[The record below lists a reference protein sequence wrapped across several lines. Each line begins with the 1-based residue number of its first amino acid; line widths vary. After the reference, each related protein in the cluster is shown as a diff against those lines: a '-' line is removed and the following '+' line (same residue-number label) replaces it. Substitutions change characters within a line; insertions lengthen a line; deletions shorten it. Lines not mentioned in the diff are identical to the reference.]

1 MKLRLLSLIAF
12 LAFYGFTAN
21 AQCVPGTSTT
31 PGISPDSA
39 TGLAPAMVN
48 QGYNQVL
55 QIRVPADTTVELI
68 PGVPVTVTL
77 VNTQLTSFT
86 GLPAGLTYSCT
97 PSNCTFPGGS
107 NGCVEISGIPTTAGI
122 YPLTAIITTTGS
134 FFGQPVI
141 QTDTVTYYTIVVS
154 PATGIAEYNTGGFS
168 LAQNS
173 PNPFID
179 FTNIDILVP
188 VQTQIEFRIYN
199 MIGKEVYNTQMQ
211 AEPGINSVRLDSRDF
226 APGVYMY
233 TATLAGKTLSQ
244 RMVVTKK

>member
-1 MKLRLLSLIAF
+1 MKLRLLLLAF
-12 LAFYGFTAN
+12 LAFYGITAN

-31 PGISPDSA
+31 PGITPDSA
-39 TGLAPAMVN
+39 TGLAPAIEG
-48 QGYNQVL
+48 QPYNQVL
-55 QIRVPADTTVELI
+55 QIRVPTDTVVEVI
-68 PGVPVTVTL
+68 PGFPTPVTI
-77 VNTQLTSFT
+77 VNIQLNSFS
-86 GLPAGLTYSCT
+86 GLPGGLSYTCT
-97 PSNCTFPGGS
+97 PSNCTFPGGT
-107 NGCVEISGIPTTAGI
+107 NGCVEISGTPTTAGV

-134 FFGQPVI
+134 FLGTPVLR
-141 QTDTVTYYTIVVS
+141 QDTITYYTITVS
-154 PATGIAEYNTGGFS
+154 PATGLSEYNTAGFS

-188 VQTQIEFRIYN
+188 VRTEIEFRVIN
-199 MIGKEVYNTQMQ
+199 MIGKEVYATQMQ
-211 AEPGINSVRLDSRDF
+211 ADAGINSIRLDSRDF